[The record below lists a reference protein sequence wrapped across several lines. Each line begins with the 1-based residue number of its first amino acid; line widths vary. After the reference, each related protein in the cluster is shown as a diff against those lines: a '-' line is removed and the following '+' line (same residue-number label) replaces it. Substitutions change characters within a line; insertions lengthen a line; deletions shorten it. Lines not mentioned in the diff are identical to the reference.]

1 VLRQEVG
8 VDVALVDR
16 AAAGDADAFES
27 LIRPRLTPIYRLCL
41 GLLANQA
48 DAADAT
54 QEALVAAWRQLP
66 RLRDPASF
74 DPWLR
79 RIAYNA
85 CRMALRRRRT
95 LREVHV
101 DPTVAAGMH
110 RSTVEPELVE
120 AFAALPIEQR
130 AILVLHHLEGTPLS
144 EIATTLD
151 VPVGTVKS
159 RLFAARQALATAV
172 GEGGET

>member
-1 VLRQEVG
+1 
-8 VDVALVDR
+8 VDVALVGR
-16 AAAGDADAFES
+16 AAAGEADAFAA
-27 LIRPRLTPIYRLCL
+27 LIRPRLTPTYRLCL

-95 LREVHV
+95 LREVPV
-101 DPTVAAGMH
+101 SPTLAAGLPDG
-110 RSTVEPELVE
+110 SSPEAALE
-120 AFAALPIEQR
+120 SAFASLPLEQR
-130 AILVLHHLEGTPLS
+130 AILVLHHLDGTPLS

-151 VPVGTVKS
+151 VPIGTVKS
-159 RLFAARQALATAV
+159 RLFTARRALASAV
-172 GEGGET
+172 VEASEP

>member
-1 VLRQEVG
+1 M
-8 VDVALVDR
+8 DVSLVDR
-16 AAAGDADAFES
+16 AAAGDADAFEA

-79 RIAYNA
+79 RIAFNA
-85 CRMALRRRRT
+85 CRMSLRHRRAV
-95 LREVHV
+95 REVPV
-101 DPTVAAGMH
+101 DPRLTAEQHVGAPAH
-110 RSTVEPELVE
+110 APLAE
-120 AFAALPIEQR
+120 AFAALPLEQR
-130 AILVLHHLEGTPLS
+130 AILVLHHLDGTPLA
-144 EIATTLD
+144 EIATLLD
-151 VPVGTVKS
+151 IPVGTVKS
-159 RLFAARQALATAV
+159 RLHTARRALATAV
-172 GEGGET
+172 VEATEP